1 MNFRSKYKPD
11 PVGFQVV
18 PMIDILFLL
27 LCFFLASQVYSQW
40 EQEIDITIPTAKTG
54 NIPQRLP
61 GEIIINVKQDGT
73 TIINKQVLEGDRLQA
88 LLSRV
93 VQQFPGQPV
102 LIRADNKTP
111 YEYVVRVLDVCRAA
125 DISNISFATAAATGA
140 TVTEEKTSQ

>member
-1 MNFRSKYKPD
+1 MNFKSKYKPD

-27 LCFFLASQVYSQW
+27 LCFFLVSQVYSQW
-40 EQEIDITIPTAKTG
+40 EQEIDIKLPTAQTG

-61 GEIIINVKQDGT
+61 GEIIINILKDGSVV
-73 TIINKQVLEGDRLQA
+73 INKQVVDNERMVS

-93 VQQFPGQPV
+93 VKYFPGQPV

-111 YEYVVRVLDVCRAA
+111 YESVIKVIDLCRSV
-125 DISNISFATAAATGA
+125 DIWSISFATTA
-140 TVTEEKTSQ
+140 TEEKASK